1 MQKFITMGEGYREIF
16 ELQAL
21 IEYNHQR
28 VQHAILT
35 YDNQSNASF
44 LLVMK
49 PVQQDVQAVYTIYNG
64 IRFKDGKSKKYDL
77 IKSWCDEV
85 DINIIE
91 IETKSPT
98 VFHEREQFYQYLTG
112 ILRLNHLLLPMT

>member
-1 MQKFITMGEGYREIF
+1 
-16 ELQAL
+16 
-21 IEYNHQR
+21 
-28 VQHAILT
+28 
-35 YDNQSNASF
+35 ASF

-112 ILRLNHLLLPMT
+112 ILRLNHLLLPMTQLDNAVIFVLIVFTGVFSRDIWILRY